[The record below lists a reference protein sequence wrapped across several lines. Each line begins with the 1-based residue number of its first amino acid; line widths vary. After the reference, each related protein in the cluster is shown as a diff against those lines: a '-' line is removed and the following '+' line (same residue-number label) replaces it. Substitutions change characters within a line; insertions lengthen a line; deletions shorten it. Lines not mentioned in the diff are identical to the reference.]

1 MARPEEPVDHAAP
14 YAAFAL
20 HLRKQRAEGGSPT
33 YSSLARRTGY
43 SVSALSQAA
52 AGRKLPS
59 LDLTLA
65 FAKACGGDG
74 ARWEKLWETAR
85 CQDTARGDGG
95 LPPEPRVQ
103 LAEPPVPTSAETVH
117 DFVMCLRE
125 LKAWAGNPS
134 LSRIEKA
141 SQGTV
146 RRSTLG
152 DALNPAR
159 TSPPP
164 WRSVVSLVLT
174 LLELAHKQGRIEN
187 SEYGDMI
194 VQWMERWIRLRPTLP
209 AETGFIAAARPRERS
224 TPIVHLRRPAKPVR
238 APEADISSLE
248 IISLKTAI
256 ASHRA
261 RLAELE
267 AQLRKAVT
275 ARELRLLDRRSA

>member
-1 MARPEEPVDHAAP
+1 MARPEKPVDRAAP

-65 FAKACGGDG
+65 FAEACGGDR
-74 ARWEKLWETAR
+74 AQWERRWETAR
-85 CQDTARGDGG
+85 SQGDARGMTGV
-95 LPPEPRVQ
+95 PPETRAWS
-103 LAEPPVPTSAETVH
+103 AEPPPVPTFAETVH
-117 DFVMCLRE
+117 DFVICLRE

-141 SQGTV
+141 SQGAV

-164 WRSVVSLVLT
+164 WRSVVTLVVT
-174 LLELAHKQGRIEN
+174 LLELAHKQGRIGS
-187 SEYGDMI
+187 SEFGDMV
-194 VQWMERWIRLRPTLP
+194 VQWMERWFRIRSIPLP
-209 AETGFIAAARPRERS
+209 AETGLIMQVSPRAQPS
-224 TPIVHLRRPAKPVR
+224 HVVHLRRPAKPAR
-238 APEADISSLE
+238 AAEDDIA
-248 IISLKTAI
+248 SLKSAI

-267 AQLRKAVT
+267 AQLRKAEA